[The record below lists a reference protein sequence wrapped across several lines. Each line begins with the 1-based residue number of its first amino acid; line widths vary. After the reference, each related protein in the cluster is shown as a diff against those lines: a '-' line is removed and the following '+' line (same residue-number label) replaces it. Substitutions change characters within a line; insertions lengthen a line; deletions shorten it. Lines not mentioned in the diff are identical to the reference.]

1 MIDDSRDRPNYYA
14 ILTADVRYDERLKPN
29 EKLMY
34 AEITALANFRG
45 YCSASN
51 SYFCKLYKVHKNTVG
66 SWVNRLVELGYI
78 RSELVRNDK
87 KQIIARRLYITNL
100 PINEKIDRGINEI
113 VDRYQQK
120 DCEGINE
127 IVEGNTTRKNT
138 TRKNNNNRSSD
149 ADPASRYSEQF
160 ENWWSIYPRKIGKG
174 KAYKIWAKDK
184 LDKRVD
190 GLIEK
195 LSQQNAMQFAF
206 TEDKF
211 IPHASTYLSEAR
223 YDDEIEQRGSAN
235 ETNFTSNQ
243 QIDRTTARNR
253 KLQEEWDR
261 LQNNEERDGDVIP
274 DLEVHGRQL
283 RPTLDN

>member
-1 MIDDSRDRPNYYA
+1 MSNDILRDLRGFGTVEKWVLTDPKIHASAKGLYALLCAFAGDKGHAFPGTELLRHQLGLSKNTLHKYIKQLELSGVIKVEQVRESGKFSRNTYSLLPQGFA
-14 ILTADVRYDERLKPN
+14 LTVSQNLGDHNLGAQKMGDQELDTNNNSLKN
-29 EKLMY
+29 NSSK
-34 AEITALANFRG
+34 
-45 YCSASN
+45 SN
-51 SYFCKLYKVHKNTVG
+51 SNT
-66 SWVNRLVELGYI
+66 
-78 RSELVRNDK
+78 
-87 KQIIARRLYITNL
+87 
-100 PINEKIDRGINEI
+100 
-113 VDRYQQK
+113 
-120 DCEGINE
+120 
-127 IVEGNTTRKNT
+127 
-138 TRKNNNNRSSD
+138 NNRSSN
-149 ADPASRYSEQF
+149 ADPVSRYSEQF

>member
-1 MIDDSRDRPNYYA
+1 MIDGSRDRPNYYA

-138 TRKNNNNRSSD
+138 TRKNNNTSSSTDDRS
-149 ADPASRYSEQF
+149 PYSESF
-160 ENWWSIYPRKIGKG
+160 EKWWEVYPRKLSKG
-174 KAYKIWAKDK
+174 RAWKTWKQDK

-190 GLIEK
+190 ELIEK
-195 LSQQNAMQFAF
+195 LQQQVAVQYSK
-206 TEDKF
+206 TEARF
-211 IPHASTYLSEAR
+211 IPHPSTYLNDKR
-223 YDDEIEQRGSAN
+223 YDDEVEQIKGDSNGITTNTGGNVPRGIEAQ
-235 ETNFTSNQ
+235 EQF
-243 QIDRTTARNR
+243 ARAAM
-253 KLQEEWDR
+253 EAY
-261 LQNNEERDGDVIP
+261 ERSR
-274 DLEVHGRQL
+274 HGNDDPL
-283 RPTLDN
+283 